1 MYERFSLSI
10 YFLLWIIL
18 KKEKLPFDEN
28 PLAVVQFMLNCLNL
42 NPQTI
47 QQVTI
52 SVWILLF
59 SSVQFLWFVFSL
71 SFFFS
76 FWKVPCTF
84 WVSTPVMILSEL
96 SWYLRLWCRM
106 LIGWKEVA
114 LELSYM
120 QHDISHGSFKWL
132 DWQCQ
137 LCQAAMYKYKKT
149 LAPYASEMFQ
159 AALLWSALSTQEVAF
174 AVENKAN
181 KINWYQEISQVTAV
195 ELKYARWIMNLNN
208 NVF

>member
-1 MYERFSLSI
+1 
-10 YFLLWIIL
+10 
-18 KKEKLPFDEN
+18 
-28 PLAVVQFMLNCLNL
+28 MLNCLNL

-47 QQVTI
+47 QQVPI

-71 SFFFS
+71 SFFS

-106 LIGWKEVA
+106 MIGWKEVA

-137 LCQAAMYKYKKT
+137 LCQAAMYKYKKI

-159 AALLWSALSTQEVAF
+159 AALLSWSALSTQEVAF

>member
-1 MYERFSLSI
+1 MDHSQKRKTSLWWKSFSSCSVHVELSEFKPTDNSTGNHLCMNPSLFFCTVSMVCLFSL
-10 YFLLWIIL
+10 
-18 KKEKLPFDEN
+18 
-28 PLAVVQFMLNCLNL
+28 
-42 NPQTI
+42 
-47 QQVTI
+47 
-52 SVWILLF
+52 
-59 SSVQFLWFVFSL
+59 
-71 SFFFS
+71 FFFS

>member
-1 MYERFSLSI
+1 
-10 YFLLWIIL
+10 
-18 KKEKLPFDEN
+18 
-28 PLAVVQFMLNCLNL
+28 
-42 NPQTI
+42 
-47 QQVTI
+47 
-52 SVWILLF
+52 
-59 SSVQFLWFVFSL
+59 
-71 SFFFS
+71 
-76 FWKVPCTF
+76 
-84 WVSTPVMILSEL
+84 
-96 SWYLRLWCRM
+96 M

-137 LCQAAMYKYKKT
+137 LCQAAMYKYKKI
-149 LAPYASEMFQ
+149 LSPYASEMFQ
-159 AALLWSALSTQEVAF
+159 AALLSWSALSTQEVAF

-195 ELKYARWIMNLNN
+195 ELKYARWMMNLNN

>member
-1 MYERFSLSI
+1 
-10 YFLLWIIL
+10 
-18 KKEKLPFDEN
+18 
-28 PLAVVQFMLNCLNL
+28 MLNCLNL

-47 QQVTI
+47 QQVPI

-59 SSVQFLWFVFSL
+59 SSVQFLWFVLSL
-71 SFFFS
+71 SFFFILE
-76 FWKVPCTF
+76 
-84 WVSTPVMILSEL
+84 STLYFLSQHPSHDSKWAEL
-96 SWYLRLWCRM
+96 I

-137 LCQAAMYKYKKT
+137 LCQAAMYKYKKI

-159 AALLWSALSTQEVAF
+159 AALLSWSALSTQEVAF

-195 ELKYARWIMNLNN
+195 ELKYARWMMNLNN